1 MINRVILLV
10 IDGFGIGALP
20 DAADYGDADANT
32 IVHVAE
38 AVGGLSLPNLETL
51 GFGHLATIPGVRAMA
66 QPNGS
71 FGKVG
76 FVSQGADSVV
86 GYWETGGVIQSRQA
100 SPFKSAF
107 SFEVIQQLEQSFGRK
122 VIGNRLGYAQSL
134 IGEHGAEHLSSGAP
148 IVWTD
153 GGWTC
158 HIAMHTSAMPAA
170 DFYQRCR
177 DIRKSFK
184 GVAGPQRIVAHS
196 FSGEAGA
203 FQFNGG
209 RKDYIAEP
217 PAVSML
223 DVLNRSGQIVMGV
236 GKVHDLFAGRGLT
249 RAFPAATATA
259 ALEETTKLIAKM
271 PRGLLYASLDL
282 LTDEPATAATA
293 LEDFDRRLPDLFEKL
308 RVGDVVVITGD
319 HGRDLTR
326 PAKVSTREY
335 VPLLVT
341 GPKLSQGVNLGVRA
355 SAADLGQTIVEAL
368 KAERL
373 PVGESFFEALR
384 AG

>member
-20 DAADYGDADANT
+20 DAADYGDAEANT
-32 IVHVAE
+32 VVHVAE

-51 GFGHLATIPGVRAMA
+51 GFGHLAKISGVRAMA

-71 FGKVG
+71 FGKMG
-76 FVSQGADSVV
+76 FLSQGADSVV
-86 GYWETGGVIQSRQA
+86 GYWETCGVIQSRPA
-100 SPFKSAF
+100 SPFRSAF
-107 SFEVIQQLEQSFGRK
+107 PFDVMQQLEQSFGRK
-122 VIGNRLGYAQSL
+122 IIGNRLGYAQSL
-134 IGEHGAEHLSSGAP
+134 IDEYGVEHLSSGAP

-158 HIAMHTSAMPAA
+158 HIAMHVSGMLPA

-177 DIRKSFK
+177 DIRKAFK
-184 GVAGPQRIVAHS
+184 GVSGPQRIVAHS
-196 FSGEAGA
+196 FTGEAGA
-203 FQFNGG
+203 FQLAGG
-209 RKDYIAEP
+209 RKDCVAEP
-217 PAVSML
+217 PALSML
-223 DVLNRSGQIVMGV
+223 DLLNRSGQIVMGI

-249 RAFPAATATA
+249 RDFPAATAAA
-259 ALEETTKLIAKM
+259 ALKETCKLISKM

-282 LTDEPATAATA
+282 LTDEPAKAAIA
-293 LEDFDRRLPDLFEKL
+293 LEDFDRRLPDLFDKL
-308 RVGDVVVITGD
+308 RAGDVVVITGD

-326 PAKVSTREY
+326 PAKVPTREY

-341 GPKLSQGVNLGVRA
+341 GPKLSQGVNLGTRT

-368 KAERL
+368 QAERL
-373 PVGESFFEALR
+373 PDGESFFEALR

>member
-10 IDGFGIGALP
+10 IDGFGVGALP
-20 DAADYGDADANT
+20 DAPDYGDADANT
-32 IVHVAE
+32 VVHIAE
-38 AVGGLSLPNLETL
+38 TVGSLSVPNLETL
-51 GFGHLATIPGVRAMA
+51 GFGHLAKIPGVRAMA

-71 FGKVG
+71 FGKMG

-86 GYWETGGVIQSRQA
+86 GYWETSGVIQARPA
-100 SPFKSAF
+100 SPFRSAF
-107 SFEVIQQLEQSFGRK
+107 PVEVMAQLEQGFGRK
-122 VIGNRLGYAQSL
+122 ILGNRLGYAQSL
-134 IGEHGAEHLSSGAP
+134 LDEYGVEHLSSGAP

-158 HIAMHTSAMPAA
+158 HVAMHTSAMPAA

-177 DIRKSFK
+177 DIRKAFK
-184 GVAGPQRIVAHS
+184 GVAGPPRIVAHS

-203 FQFNGG
+203 FQLSGG
-209 RKDYIAEP
+209 RKDYVAEP

-249 RAFPAATATA
+249 RAFPAATAAA
-259 ALEETTKLIAKM
+259 ALEETNKLLGKM
-271 PRGLLYASLDL
+271 PRGLLYTSLDL
-282 LTDEPATAATA
+282 LTDEPATAAAA

-319 HGRDLTR
+319 HGRDLTK
-326 PAKVSTREY
+326 PAKVPTREY

-341 GPKLSQGVNLGVRA
+341 GPKLSQGVSLGVRA

-368 KAERL
+368 HAERL
-373 PVGESFFEALR
+373 PVGDSFFEALR

>member
-20 DAADYGDADANT
+20 DAADYGDAGVNT
-32 IVHVAE
+32 VVRIAE
-38 AVGGLSLPNLETL
+38 ASGGLSLPNLETL
-51 GFGHLATIPGVRAMA
+51 GFGHLANIPGVRAMA

-71 FGKVG
+71 FGKMG

-86 GYWETGGVIQSRQA
+86 GYWETSGVIQSRQA

-107 SFEVIQQLEQSFGRK
+107 PFEVIQQLEQIFGRK
-122 VIGNRLGYAQSL
+122 VIGNRLGYAQAV
-134 IGEHGAEHLSSGAP
+134 IDEYGVEHVSSGAP

-158 HIAMHTSAMPAA
+158 HVAMHTSAMPAA
-170 DFYQRCR
+170 DFYQACR
-177 DIRKSFK
+177 DIRKAFK
-184 GVAGPQRIVAHS
+184 GVLGPQRIVAHS
-196 FSGEAGA
+196 FTGEAGT
-203 FQFNGG
+203 FHINGG
-209 RKDYIAEP
+209 RKDYVAEP
-217 PAVSML
+217 PAVTML
-223 DVLNRSGQIVMGV
+223 DVLNRAGQIVMGI

-249 RAFPAATATA
+249 RAFSAATAAA
-259 ALEETTKLIAKM
+259 ALEETTKLISKM

-282 LTDEPATAATA
+282 LTDELATAATA
-293 LEDFDRRLPDLFEKL
+293 LEEFDRRLPDLFEKL

-319 HGRDLTR
+319 HGRDLTKA
-326 PAKVSTREY
+326 AKVPTREY

-341 GPKLSQGVNLGVRA
+341 GPKLSQGVNLGTRP

-368 KAERL
+368 RAERL